1 MEMDLFL
8 VLNILIVFIYF
19 LLPDFYREVNP
30 KKAIDVTDLYMDSMK
45 EHLLFWFLAF
55 IRTIIVVFNLL
66 PFYQSKYADGVTAK
80 WMDWCCL
87 SFIVSFCLGRFFYIL
102 CKKKRNKPKKQK

>member
-1 MEMDLFL
+1 MDLFL
-8 VLNILIVFIYF
+8 ILNILIVFIYF

-45 EHLLFWFLAF
+45 EHLFFWFLAF

-66 PFYQSKYADGVTAK
+66 PFYQSKYADGMTVK
-80 WMDWCCL
+80 WMDWGCL
-87 SFIVSFCLGRFFYIL
+87 SFIASFFLGRFLYIL
-102 CKKKRNKPKKQK
+102 HKKKRNKTKKQQ